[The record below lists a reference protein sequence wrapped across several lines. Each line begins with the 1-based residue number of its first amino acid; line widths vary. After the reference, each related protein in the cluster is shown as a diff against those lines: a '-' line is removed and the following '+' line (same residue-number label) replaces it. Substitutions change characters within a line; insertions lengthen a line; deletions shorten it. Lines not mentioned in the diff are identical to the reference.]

1 MLPPVTPKGERSFGI
16 CKFSGNGNKKIIISQ
31 DDGSLSLFLPLD
43 LEDELQGDE
52 NDPLPKVMFLFNEI
66 EPQPETKAFTEECQ
80 HHC

>member
-1 MLPPVTPKGERSFGI
+1 MGFANFP
-16 CKFSGNGNKKIIISQ
+16 GNGNKKIIISQ

-52 NDPLPKVMFLFNEI
+52 NDPLPNVMFLFSEI